1 MAPGDQPF
9 PDTAD
14 DELVTLDRLGDVPS
28 PTVSGLVVAPDLPE
42 ASRKRLQELDGQLE
56 LSDDLDRLH
65 EARLVLVSTR
75 IPRAELTGLM
85 TRVMAATCPVLAL
98 AHAGGESLA
107 AEIVRRGGVGVVAEG
122 NEVSVASVLLGDAT
136 ADTGLLD
143 SYDRHVARTGTAA
156 HASRGRDPVTGLPDR
171 TGLEVHLA
179 GLEQEGEV
187 PRLCFIRVVRAP
199 QVPDEM
205 AEDTAALVRRRLA
218 AQFLHVAR
226 SHEVAIFSTGV
237 WDFVLV
243 GVGLSPNAVQYV
255 GRDLD
260 RIATTYSPSG
270 VTTLGVAVGHAGP
283 EVSTDIASLRESAQ
297 RALEA
302 AVGDRST
309 IVVGADSL
317 SLGVSAT
324 TELESALQVV
334 AHAERLAGQPA
345 GTAIRTGETAATIA
359 TVLGYDGIARSR
371 IQLAAHLHGVGMASM
386 SAEALRDP
394 DALTGEDLLAYRQY
408 PVRSATYL
416 ATSAG
421 ADVADAVRAHRER
434 WDGTGFPDGLAGTD
448 IPVSA
453 RIVATA
459 VAVRRL
465 ADGLG
470 GSPERHGPELEA
482 ALQAL
487 AGTEL
492 DPDIV
497 AVTLET
503 LDDVP
508 VGVSALAVA

>member
-1 MAPGDQPF
+1 MVTGEDPF
-9 PDTAD
+9 PDASD

-28 PTVSGLVVAPDLPE
+28 PTVSGLVVAPELPE
-42 ASRKRLQELDGQLE
+42 ASRMRLQGLAGELE
-56 LSDDLDRLH
+56 LSDDLERLG

-85 TRVMAATCPVLAL
+85 SRVMAATCPVLAL

-122 NEVSVASVLLGDAT
+122 NEASVASVLLGDAT

-156 HASRGRDPVTGLPDR
+156 HGTRGRDPVTGLPDK

-179 GLEQEGEV
+179 SLEQEGEV
-187 PRLCFIRVVRAP
+187 PRLAFVRVVRAP

-205 AEDTAALVRRRLA
+205 AEDAVALVRRRLA

-226 SHEVAIFSTGV
+226 SHQVDIFSTGI

-260 RIATTYSPSG
+260 RIAATYSPSG

-283 EVSTDIASLRESAQ
+283 EVSTDVASLREAAQ

-302 AVGDRST
+302 AAGDRTT

-324 TELESALQVV
+324 TELESSLQVV
-334 AHAERLAGQPA
+334 AYAEKLAGHPE
-345 GTAIRTGETAATIA
+345 GTAARTGETAAAIA
-359 TVLGYDGIARSR
+359 TALGYDGIARSR
-371 IQLAAHLHGVGMASM
+371 IQLAAHLHGVGMATM
-386 SAEALRDP
+386 SAEALQDP
-394 DALTGEDLLAYRQY
+394 DALTGEQLLAYRQY

-421 ADVADAVRAHRER
+421 ADVAAAVRAHRER
-434 WDGTGFPDGLAGTD
+434 WDGGGFPDGLAGTD
-448 IPVSA
+448 IPISA
-453 RIVATA
+453 RVVATA
-459 VAVRRL
+459 MAVRRL

-470 GSPERHGPELEA
+470 GGPELHGAELEA
-482 ALQAL
+482 ALQSL

-492 DPDIV
+492 DPDMV
-497 AVTLET
+497 AATLEA
-503 LDDVP
+503 LDEVP
-508 VGVSALAVA
+508 VAMGALAVA